1 MIASFA
7 TNGVTNFYRSRIP
20 REEREYKTN
29 FYLRTRIFL
38 RVSEANL
45 LVVKIETLNSFFFSI
60 LNFKEKEVSIKSTF
74 RVRVSF

>member
-45 LVVKIETLNSFFFSI
+45 LVVKIL
-60 LNFKEKEVSIKSTF
+60 
-74 RVRVSF
+74 